1 MLKHNSKFTTELSK
15 DNNLTQEGE
24 EEKIKRSNITHK
36 TKYYYQNPSTNL

>member
-15 DNNLTQEGE
+15 DNYLTHEGE
-24 EEKIKRSNITHK
+24 EEKIVKANITHK